1 MRINQPHTTMTT
13 YLTESTRI
21 HTNPGNSGDP
31 FIGKSILTVTLWAD
45 DERIDKFGGMLT
57 QDNDLVRAEA
67 AKAANGWDG
76 LTGADVRAYDA
87 FIRSIN

>member
-1 MRINQPHTTMTT
+1 MTT
-13 YLTESTRI
+13 YLTESASI
-21 HTNPGNSGDP
+21 HTNPGNSSDP
-31 FIGKSILTVTLWAD
+31 FIGQSILTITLWAD
-45 DERIDKFGGMLT
+45 DERIDTFGGMLT
-57 QDNDLVRAEA
+57 QDDDQVRAEA